1 MMAKKKKK
9 EPRLNS
15 MRVLEAE
22 GKSFEVFTFP
32 LDHHSAME
40 VAELAGVA
48 PEQVYKTLVVQR
60 DRGKPL
66 LVMIA
71 ADRQLNL
78 KRLATAVGEKKL
90 QMASHND
97 AEQLTRLKVGGI
109 SALALLNRGFDVY
122 VDQRAVEQSHIYVS
136 AGQRGVNLV
145 VTVDDLLQVT
155 GARLVEAAD

>member
-1 MMAKKKKK
+1 MAKKKKK

-32 LDHHSAME
+32 PDHHSAPE

-48 PEQVYKTLVVQR
+48 PEQVYKTLVVER
-60 DRGKPL
+60 DGGKPL

-71 ADRQLNL
+71 ADRHLNL
-78 KRLATAVGEKKL
+78 KRLAAAVGEKKL
-90 QMASHND
+90 HMAAHND
-97 AEQLTRLKVGGI
+97 AERLTGLKVGGI

-122 VDQRAVEQSHIYVS
+122 IDQGAVEQSHIYVS

-145 VTVDDLLQVT
+145 VAVDDLIQVT
-155 GARLVEAAD
+155 GACLVDATD